1 MLFFSISILHPLTF
15 REEPKKQSEVLFA
28 ELGMNLTTAINVFLR
43 QAVRD
48 GGFPFKVRLD
58 VPNKRTAAAIEEA
71 LALIADKNTKK
82 HSVEEALQELKK

>member
-1 MLFFSISILHPLTF
+1 MADTTNFSLRIDNDL
-15 REEPKKQSEVLFA
+15 KKQSEVLFA

-48 GGFPFKVRLD
+48 GGFP
-58 VPNKRTAAAIEEA
+58 EA

-82 HSVEEALQELKK
+82 YSVEKALQELKK

>member
-1 MLFFSISILHPLTF
+1 MEDTTNFNLRIDNEL
-15 REEPKKQSEVLFA
+15 KKQSEVLFA

-43 QAVRD
+43 QAVQD

-71 LALIADKNTKK
+71 LALITDKNTKK
-82 HSVEEALQELKK
+82 YSVEEALPELKK